1 MASDLKRLTISVTQD
16 IETDLETAKKEHFGK
31 ISQNEMILA
40 LIAKGL
46 DSFGTDVE
54 DRRGVS

>member
-16 IETDLETAKKEHFGK
+16 IETDLELAKKEHFGK
-31 ISQNEMILA
+31 TTQNEMIRA

-46 DSFGTDVE
+46 DSLRTN
-54 DRRGVS
+54 